1 MEEINIDDVI
11 QIVLAV
17 IKSIKTP
24 AIPINPN
31 LVLGGGFL
39 KPGMSPG
46 KMARDII
53 ERQQDAGIPIGN
65 LPSGAENVSE
75 KMERIRMEVIVEN
88 LIENLNLSVV
98 IPPGTPIVATG
109 ASPTGPVVVAGATT
123 GLSVGTGIVS

>member
-24 AIPINPN
+24 AIPIDPN
-31 LVLGGGFL
+31 LIASGGFL
-39 KPGMSPG
+39 KPGMSA
-46 KMARDII
+46 KEMARKII
-53 ERQQDAGIPIGN
+53 ERQQDAGVPIGN
-65 LPSGAENVSE
+65 LPSGAENIAE
-75 KMERIRMEVIVEN
+75 KMERIRMEVITESLLEN
-88 LIENLNLSVV
+88 LKISVV

-123 GLSVGTGIVS
+123 GLSIGTAVVS